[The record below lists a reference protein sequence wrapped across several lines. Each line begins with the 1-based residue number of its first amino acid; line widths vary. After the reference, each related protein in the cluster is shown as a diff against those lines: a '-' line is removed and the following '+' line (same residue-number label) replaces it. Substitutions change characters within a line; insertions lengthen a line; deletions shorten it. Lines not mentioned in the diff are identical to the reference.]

1 MSADVWGDKMYSL
14 LIVDDE
20 PLIRG
25 GIARIVDWTSLGI
38 DQIYEAGDGEEALEI
53 VRSRPINLV
62 LTDIVMPFMDGIEL
76 AGILHRD
83 YPGIS
88 VVIAT
93 GHEDFEYARQSIDLG
108 VCSYIL
114 KPIGAK
120 NLYAKMSEIMAGIRK
135 EDENRQYINR
145 MRSQLAKNLP
155 IIRSRYLNEIVCE
168 DQGDKL
174 QLVRQCRSAGIDFTS
189 NAYIVG
195 LLNLGLDNIAD
206 EDVPLYVFS
215 CKNIAQECLGGRHYV
230 FESNLSKKLVILF
243 RCDILGDD
251 PRNTAYQVMEIIL
264 KALDNTIHVKATGGL
279 GVEVSGPDQLPVSFR
294 SAKRACEYRFSL
306 GENAVY
312 DIRDG
317 SLNTMLFR
325 YPAQEVKDLLRSIR
339 FGTDSDIQDAIRRI
353 RQYIKDEKQLSG
365 INVKIVLSEIVTDIL
380 KELSELSEIT
390 PRTTE
395 QCLRLHSE
403 ISQMSS
409 LEGILNEI
417 MQAAITAAEDFRKT
431 ENTSSRVLIRK
442 VKECVNSHYMDL
454 SFSLPTAA
462 NQVGVST
469 GYLSALFKKETG
481 MNFIKYLTDVRMEKA
496 MELLR
501 GTDLKAYEVADRIG
515 FENTHYFSVAFKKY
529 TGMSPSDFR
538 KGGKK

>member
-1 MSADVWGDKMYSL
+1 MYSL
-14 LIVDDE
+14 LLVDDE

-25 GIARIVDWTSLGI
+25 GIRKIVDWGSLGV
-38 DQIYEAGDGEEALEI
+38 DRIYEAGDGEEALEI
-53 VRSRPINLV
+53 VRTHPINLV

-76 AGILHRD
+76 TGILHRD
-83 YPGIS
+83 YPEIS
-88 VVIAT
+88 VIIAT

-120 NLYAKMSEIMAGIRK
+120 NLYSKMSEIMAGIRK

-145 MRSQLAKNLP
+145 MRSQLVKNLP
-155 IIRSRYLNEIVCE
+155 IIRSRYLNEIVCQ
-168 DQGDKL
+168 DQGDKQ
-174 QLVRQCRSAGIDFTS
+174 QLVRQCRSAGIDFS
-189 NAYIVG
+189 SDSYIVG
-195 LLNLGLDNIAD
+195 LLNLELDAIAD

-215 CKNIAQECLGGRHYV
+215 CRNIAQECLGERHYV

-251 PRNTAYQVMEIIL
+251 ARNTAYQVMEIIL

-294 SAKRACEYRFSL
+294 SARRACEYRFSL
-306 GENAVY
+306 GENVVY

-317 SLNTMLFR
+317 SLNKLLFR
-325 YPAQEVKDLLRSIR
+325 YPAQEVKSLLRSIR
-339 FGTDSDIQDAIRRI
+339 FGTDADIREAVCVI
-353 RQYIKDEKQLSG
+353 RQYIKNEKQLSG

-390 PRTTE
+390 PWTTE
-395 QCLRLHSE
+395 QCLRLYSE

-409 LEGILNEI
+409 LDAMLNEI
-417 MQAAITAAEDFRKT
+417 RQTATIAAEDFRRT
-431 ENTSSRVLIRK
+431 ENTSSKALIRK
-442 VKECVNSHYMDL
+442 VKECVKMHYMEL
-454 SFSLPTAA
+454 TFSLSTAA
-462 NQVGVST
+462 DQVGVST

-501 GTDLKAYEVADRIG
+501 GTDLRAYEIADRIG
-515 FENTHYFSVAFKKY
+515 FDNTHYFSVAFKKY

-538 KGGKK
+538 KRGRE

>member
-1 MSADVWGDKMYSL
+1 MYSL
-14 LIVDDE
+14 LLVDDE
-20 PLIRG
+20 PLIRR
-25 GIARIVDWTSLGI
+25 GIARIVDWASLGI
-38 DQIYEAGDGEEALEI
+38 DQIFEAGDGEEALEI
-53 VRSRPINLV
+53 VRSRPVNLV

-83 YPGIS
+83 YPEIS

-120 NLYAKMSEIMAGIRK
+120 NLYAKMSEIIAGIRK
-135 EDENRQYINR
+135 EDENRRYISR

-155 IIRSRYLNEIVCE
+155 IIRSRYLNEIVCQ
-168 DQGDKL
+168 DRGDKQRL
-174 QLVRQCRSAGIDFTS
+174 IRQCRSAGIDFTS
-189 NAYIVG
+189 DSYIVG
-195 LLNLGLDNIAD
+195 LLNLELDEIAD

-230 FESNLSKKLVILF
+230 FESNQSKKLVILF

-251 PRNTAYQVMEIIL
+251 SRNTAYQVMEIIL

-279 GVEVSGPDQLPVSFR
+279 GVEVSDPNQLPVSFR

-317 SLNTMLFR
+317 SLNTLLFR
-325 YPAQEVKDLLRSIR
+325 YPAEEVKGLLRSIR
-339 FGTDSDIQDAIRRI
+339 FGTDADIRESVCAI
-353 RQYIKDEKQLSG
+353 RQYIKNEKLLSG

-380 KELSELSEIT
+380 KELSELSEIA
-390 PRTTE
+390 PGTTE
-395 QCLRLHSE
+395 QCLRLYGE

-409 LEGILNEI
+409 LEVILKEI
-417 MQAAITAAEDFRKT
+417 MQAAATAAEDFRRT
-431 ENTSSRVLIRK
+431 ENTSSRALVRK
-442 VKECVNSHYMDL
+442 VKECVNAHYMDL

-462 NQVGVST
+462 NEVGVST

-496 MELLR
+496 MELLQ
-501 GTDLKAYEVADRIG
+501 GTDLRAYEIADQIG

-529 TGMSPSDFR
+529 AGMSPSDFR
-538 KGGKK
+538 RRGRA